1 MSILIENAAVVITA
15 AEVLT
20 DQDITIEG
28 DRITAIRPHGDQ
40 HRAAPTQPSGR
51 PSPPELTSA
60 AGREPPRV
68 INGRRRAVVAGWKNA
83 HTHAAMTLLRG
94 YGDDMRLLPW
104 LQHRIWPAEAAL
116 TGEQVY
122 WGTRLA
128 ALEMIKSGTTFAND
142 MYFFPEEVSRAFEDS
157 GMRAGVGLAMFDFS
171 DPDTRRRQQ
180 ERVDAILHGAST
192 EPGARVFPVI
202 APHSIYTCSG
212 ELLQWAADRAAQRNL
227 VFHIHMNETEQEV
240 ADSLTA
246 HGVRPFAWLDKLGV
260 VDQVR
265 DRVVAAHGI
274 WLDDA
279 EREIA
284 ARHGMT
290 IAHNPA
296 SNMKLASGVL
306 NWQAFRAAGIP
317 MMLAPD
323 GVASNNNL
331 DMFDEMKL
339 AALLQKVHTG
349 DPTRLNADEAVA
361 LAAGEYSATFA
372 DFGITGHLTEG
383 GSADMIMMDLDHPQM
398 VPVHNVKSN
407 IAYAANGSVVD
418 TVIIGGTVIMEGRV
432 VPGEAEVLQE
442 ARRCAADL
450 AQSAASSE
458 AKGVK

>member
-1 MSILIENAAVVITA
+1 MSIFIENAAY
-15 AEVLT
+15 VLT
-20 DQDITIEG
+20 RSGVLTNQDIRIDGE
-28 DRITAIRPHGDQ
+28 RITTIRPHGEGTVAGEMPGE
-40 HRAAPTQPSGR
+40 AA
-51 PSPPELTSA
+51 A
-60 AGREPPRV
+60 PRV

-94 YGDDMRLLPW
+94 YGDDMRLQPW
-104 LQHRIWPAEAAL
+104 LQERIWPAEAAL

-142 MYFFPEEVSRAFEDS
+142 MYFFPEEVRRAFEDS
-157 GMRAGVGLAMFDFS
+157 GMRAAVGLALFDFGN
-171 DPDTRRRQQ
+171 PEMRRTVQ
-180 ERVDAILHGAST
+180 EQVTGVLHGSWDS
-192 EPGARVFPVI
+192 PGGRVFPVI

-212 ELLQWAADRAAQRNL
+212 ELLQWAADRAAERGL

-240 ADSLTA
+240 ADCMEA
-246 HGVRPFAWLDKLGV
+246 HGSRPFAWLDELGV
-260 VDQVR
+260 VDIVGAR
-265 DRVVAAHGI
+265 AVAAHGI
-274 WLDDA
+274 WLDGA

-306 NWQAFRAAGIP
+306 DWQALRSAGIP
-317 MMLAPD
+317 LMLAPD

-361 LAAGEYSATFA
+361 LAAGEYSRAFA
-372 DFGITGHLTEG
+372 EFSIAGHLAEG
-383 GSADMIMMDLDHPQM
+383 APADISIIDLDHPQM
-398 VPVHNVKSN
+398 VPVHHVESN

-418 TVIIGGTVIMEGRV
+418 TVIIAGEVVMEGRV
-432 VPGEAEVLQE
+432 IPGEAEVLEE

-450 AQSAASSE
+450 AQSVAGASASTNGS
-458 AKGVK
+458 K